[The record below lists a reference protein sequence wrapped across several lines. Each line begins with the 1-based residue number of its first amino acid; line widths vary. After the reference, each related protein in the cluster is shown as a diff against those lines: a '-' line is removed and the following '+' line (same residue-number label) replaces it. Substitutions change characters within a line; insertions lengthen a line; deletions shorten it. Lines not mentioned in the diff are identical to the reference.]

1 MAAKRK
7 YKCLKAKRKYKYT
20 KRIKKTVFRKK
31 PLCKRR
37 LSMWCLLNRR
47 KQNLQAAI
55 DQQALQAAIQ
65 EVKSEMKAELDKWCE
80 MQRSLSQP
88 GIQGIS
94 GPQGIQGIPGA
105 RGERGIDGSEGPPGI
120 QGLPGLQ
127 GIQGEIGPQGIQGEI
142 GPQGIQG
149 EIGPRGIQGE
159 IGPQGPPGPVVIP
172 EVTIS
177 PTTNR
182 YFYQPETDLDLT
194 MSVTIPAS
202 FFTNDLG
209 APVADFSALDP
220 NSFNNLY
227 INGILQPGN
236 SYDVN
241 PTSLL
246 FPAQSTII
254 YAGTPIVLETVQLTA
269 NVTV

>member
-105 RGERGIDGSEGPPGI
+105 RGERGIDGSEGPP
-120 QGLPGLQ
+120 
-127 GIQGEIGPQGIQGEI
+127 GIQGEI

-254 YAGTPIVLETVQLTA
+254 YAGTPIVLEAVQLTA

>member
-7 YKCLKAKRKYKYT
+7 YKCLKAKRKYKCT

-37 LSMWCLLNRR
+37 SSKRFLLNRR
-47 KQNLQAAI
+47 KQTLQAVI
-55 DQQALQAAIQ
+55 DQQALQAAI
-65 EVKSEMKAELDKWCE
+65 EEAKSEMKAELAKLCE

-88 GIQGIS
+88 GIQGLS

-127 GIQGEIGPQGIQGEI
+127 GVQGERGPQGIQGE
-142 GPQGIQG
+142 
-149 EIGPRGIQGE
+149 R
-159 IGPQGPPGPVVIP
+159 GPQGPPGPVVIP

-202 FFTNDLG
+202 FFTNDSG
-209 APVADFSALDP
+209 TPVADFSALDP

-227 INGILQPGN
+227 INGILQAGN

-241 PTSLL
+241 STSLL
-246 FPAQSTII
+246 FPAQSITI
-254 YAGTPIVLETVQLTA
+254 YAGTPIVLEVVQLTA

>member
-1 MAAKRK
+1 MVAKRK
-7 YKCLKAKRKYKYT
+7 YKCLKAKRRYKCT

-37 LSMWCLLNRR
+37 LSKWCLLKRR
-47 KQNLQAAI
+47 KQNLQAVI

-65 EVKSEMKAELDKWCE
+65 EAKSEMKAELAKLCE

-127 GIQGEIGPQGIQGEI
+127 
-142 GPQGIQG
+142 
-149 EIGPRGIQGE
+149 GIQGE

-246 FPAQSTII
+246 FPAQSTTI
-254 YAGTPIVLETVQLTA
+254 YAGTPIVLEAVQLTA

>member
-20 KRIKKTVFRKK
+20 KRIKKIVFRKK

-120 QGLPGLQ
+120 QG
-127 GIQGEIGPQGIQGEI
+127 EI

-172 EVTIS
+172 EVTVS
-177 PTTNR
+177 PATNR

-254 YAGTPIVLETVQLTA
+254 YAGTPIVLEAVQLTA

>member
-1 MAAKRK
+1 
-7 YKCLKAKRKYKYT
+7 
-20 KRIKKTVFRKK
+20 
-31 PLCKRR
+31 
-37 LSMWCLLNRR
+37 
-47 KQNLQAAI
+47 
-55 DQQALQAAIQ
+55 
-65 EVKSEMKAELDKWCE
+65 
-80 MQRSLSQP
+80 
-88 GIQGIS
+88 
-94 GPQGIQGIPGA
+94 
-105 RGERGIDGSEGPPGI
+105 
-120 QGLPGLQ
+120 
-127 GIQGEIGPQGIQGEI
+127 
-142 GPQGIQG
+142 
-149 EIGPRGIQGE
+149 IQGE

-172 EVTIS
+172 EVTIL

-246 FPAQSTII
+246 FPSQSTTI
-254 YAGTPIVLETVQLTA
+254 YAGTPIVLEAVQLTA
-269 NVTV
+269 IVTV